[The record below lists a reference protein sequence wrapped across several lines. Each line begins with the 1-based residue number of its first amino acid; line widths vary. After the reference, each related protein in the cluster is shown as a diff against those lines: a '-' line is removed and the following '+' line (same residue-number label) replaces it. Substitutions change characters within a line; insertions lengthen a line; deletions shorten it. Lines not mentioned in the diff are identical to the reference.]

1 MKSLN
6 DFVNSVKNKQAEDD
20 YFAHHESIVDCEDD
34 VVIDLTEKDLSD
46 DDVLRTLEG
55 LGDDTIIKIIKR

>member
-6 DFVNSVKNKQAEDD
+6 DFVNSAKTKQAEDD
-20 YFAHHESIVDCEDD
+20 YFTHHESIVDCE
-34 VVIDLTEKDLSD
+34 